1 MLIHFFL
8 EYHSLQKYCK
18 KKQRLNAL
26 FFFFFIKKTQDSML
40 QMHEMQL
47 DTMIRISPQFI

>member
-1 MLIHFFL
+1 M
-8 EYHSLQKYCK
+8 
-18 KKQRLNAL
+18 L
-26 FFFFFIKKTQDSML
+26 FFFFYFMKKTQDSML